1 MVLLRHAMM
10 FLAKKMQTYL
20 GSTVFQLNMN
30 GEKKEQNG
38 GRKADKEKREQ
49 EQYQEKKQYE
59 FILKPNKLWKDSK

>member
-1 MVLLRHAMM
+1 M

-38 GRKADKEKREQ
+38 EKKEQNGGRKADKEKREQ
-49 EQYQEKKQYE
+49 EQYQEKKT
-59 FILKPNKLWKDSK
+59 ILIDFKIK